1 MPASSDGVVCVA
13 IPVWLGG
20 DLSSLE
26 VVWPE
31 RREGVGRL
39 CYCPPFEGTERL
51 FSRCISTTSCDTDYA
66 ITVSNNSVCLAD
78 LPPPPASIPLY
89 FTLLEYDATNKYIV
103 RSILTSFTISIA
115 GMLHNMYATIVSS
128 NRHYV
133 MCRYRRYY

>member
-1 MPASSDGVVCVA
+1 MLLCPFLASSPVLMPASSDGVVCVA

-78 LPPPPASIPLY
+78 LPSPPVSTPLY
-89 FTLLEYDATNKYIV
+89 FTRLETCADSRCVIRSVLASFEIV
-103 RSILTSFTISIA
+103 FVE
-115 GMLHNMYATIVSS
+115 G
-128 NRHYV
+128 
-133 MCRYRRYY
+133 